1 MNREDVDAV
10 EQLGLSGGEEGRG
23 EGGEKGGEG
32 KGKIARRLNRADILL
47 ASKQRF
53 FFSMMATCARQRFMH
68 IFYVFDS
75 DACDL
80 L

>member
-1 MNREDVDAV
+1 MLWSSLASQGVK
-10 EQLGLSGGEEGRG
+10 RG
-23 EGGEKGGEG
+23 EGSAGEKGVEG
-32 KGKIARRLNRADILL
+32 KGKIARRLNRADVLL
-47 ASKQRF
+47 ASKQRL
-53 FFSMMATCARQRFMH
+53 FFSPMATCARQRFMH